1 MPDTA
6 LANRPKSDR
15 RANFYLVIKNVAI
28 IHKNDKPE
36 AAEFSQKA
44 ASWFGKQGIKVFSP
58 SDIFVKGTEKLSSS
72 KDYDKIDLVL
82 VLGGDGTY
90 LNAAHRI
97 SGRKIPI
104 MGANFGNVGF
114 LAETEARHVLDRL
127 KLVIAGKLTS
137 VSRFVMN
144 VAVKQGK
151 KTLYDSL
158 ALNDVV
164 VERGGNTHL
173 IDLEAFCDDSLVSRF
188 RGDGLIISTPTG
200 STAYNL
206 SAGGPII
213 HPEVSALAVTPV
225 CPHSLNARPI
235 ILADHHKIT
244 VRLVRDQDASLMVD
258 GVFGIGLKSG
268 MDVVME
274 KSKNFHHMITSGEDY
289 FELLNKKLEFGHR
302 N

>member
-1 MPDTA
+1 M
-6 LANRPKSDR
+6 
-15 RANFYLVIKNVAI
+15 KNIAI
-28 IHKNDKPE
+28 IHKSDKSKAIEVSNE
-36 AAEFSQKA
+36 AVAWLQ
-44 ASWFGKQGIKVFSP
+44 KQGLKAHSP
-58 SDIFVKGTEKLSSS
+58 SDLFLKGTQKISSE

-97 SGRKIPI
+97 GGRAIPI
-104 MGANFGNVGF
+104 LGVNFGNVGF
-114 LAETEARHVLDRL
+114 LAETDAKKTFERL
-127 KLVIAGKLTS
+127 KSVISGKVES
-137 VSRFVMN
+137 VRRLVMN
-144 VAVKQGK
+144 VSVKKSGK
-151 KTLYDSL
+151 VLYDSL

-164 VERGGNTHL
+164 VERGSNTHL
-173 IDLEAFCDDSLVSRF
+173 IELEAKCDKSLVSQF
-188 RGDGLIISTPTG
+188 RGDGLIVSTPIG

-244 VRLVRDQDASLMVD
+244 VRLLRDQNASLMVD
-258 GVFGIGLKSG
+258 GVFGIELRKG
-268 MDVVME
+268 MDVVIE
-274 KSKNFHHMITSGEDY
+274 KSKHFHHMITSGEDY

-302 N
+302 S

>member
-1 MPDTA
+1 M
-6 LANRPKSDR
+6 
-15 RANFYLVIKNVAI
+15 KNVAI
-28 IHKNDKPE
+28 IHKTDKKE

-44 ASWFGKQGIKVFSP
+44 AAWLEKQGLTSFSP
-58 SDIFVKGTEKLSSS
+58 SDIFIKGTQKISSN

-97 SGRKIPI
+97 GGRKIPI

-114 LAETEARHVLDRL
+114 LAETDAKNVLERL
-127 KLVIAGKLTS
+127 KLVISGKVTS

-144 VAVKQGK
+144 VNVKQGK
-151 KTLYDSL
+151 KVLFDSL

-164 VERGGNTHL
+164 VERGSNTHL
-173 IDLEAFCDDSLVSRF
+173 IELEAKCDDALVSRF
-188 RGDGLIISTPTG
+188 RGDGLIVSTPMG

-213 HPEVSALAVTPV
+213 HPEVAALAVTPV
-225 CPHSLNARPI
+225 CAHSLNARPI

-244 VRLVRDQDASLMVD
+244 VRLLRDQNASLMVD
-258 GVFGIGLKSG
+258 GVFGIALKGG

-274 KSKNFHHMITSGEDY
+274 KSKHFHHMIASGVDY

-302 N
+302 S

>member
-1 MPDTA
+1 M
-6 LANRPKSDR
+6 
-15 RANFYLVIKNVAI
+15 IKNIAI
-28 IHKNDKPE
+28 IHKTDKAE

-44 ASWFGKQGIKVFSP
+44 ASWLEKQGLKAFSP
-58 SDIFVKGTEKLSSS
+58 SDIFVKGTQKISSE

-97 SGRKIPI
+97 GGREIPI

-114 LAETEARHVLDRL
+114 LAETEAKGVLDRL
-127 KLVIAGKLTS
+127 KLVVAGKVKS
-137 VSRFVMN
+137 KSRFVMN
-144 VAVKQGK
+144 VSIKKGK
-151 KTLYDSL
+151 KTIYDSL

-173 IDLEAFCDDSLVSRF
+173 IDLEVKCDSSLVSRF
-188 RGDGLIISTPTG
+188 RGDGLIVSTPTG

-244 VRLVRDQDASLMVD
+244 VSLLREQRASLMVD
-258 GVFGIGLKSG
+258 GVFGAVLEDE
-268 MDVVME
+268 MDVVIE
-274 KSKNFHHMITSGEDY
+274 KSKYFHHMIDSGVDY

-302 N
+302 S